1 MRDSTIIYRSFYEAI
16 KDLSVEVQGEVWLAV
31 FEYSLNFK
39 TTELNGIAK
48 TVFTLIKPQL
58 DANIKRY
65 KNGSK
70 PKQKQE
76 ISKTEARDK
85 QVKSKK
91 QANENVNENVNLNAN
106 KNNNTISHEQVVEQ
120 TLDNEIFCEQSAMAL
135 KCDYNIFVSF
145 ISDRLA
151 EMKITGHS
159 TKYPLGTIKNILIQ
173 DFKLESEKEK
183 RYGKN
188 KNGKAGIEDMLLLNQ
203 MAKDGISDTE

>member
-16 KDLSVEVQGEVWLAV
+16 KDLDVKIQGEVWQAV

-39 TTELNGIAK
+39 SQELTGIAK

-65 KNGSK
+65 KNGKK

-76 ISKTEARDK
+76 ISKTEARNK
-85 QVKSKK
+85 QTTSKNE
-91 QANENVNENVNLNAN
+91 ANENVNENKNVN
-106 KNNNTISHEQVVEQ
+106 KNENMNTLTHEKVYEETVG
-120 TLDNEIFCEQSAMAL
+120 NEIFLEEACMAI
-135 KCDYNIFVSF
+135 KADFNIFTAFCVEK
-145 ISDRLA
+145 LA
-151 EMKITGHS
+151 EMKISGQS
-159 TKYPLGTIKNILIQ
+159 TKYPLGTVKNILMQ
-173 DFKLESEKEK
+173 DFKLEKEKEK
-183 RYGKN
+183 RYGKT